1 MEIILLENIL
11 NLEILVIKLKLK
23 MVMEEIFF

>member
-11 NLEILVIKLKLK
+11 NLEISEIKYPLKT
-23 MVMEEIFF
+23 VMEEIFY